1 MNAGALQVRRLSPDL
16 AWRACAGEE
25 GIGVVKALL
34 RPDER
39 CFMFFDS
46 CRAEA
51 YEPLLAAVAQDLG
64 RDLYMTIDAADDE
77 GWALYEQLGFVAN
90 RRESEYLI
98 ATDPHVTGLV
108 GVETPRGFVLL
119 RADQVAEDRLRVLD
133 DTLRQDVPGTDGW
146 RWDEAGFHEETFD
159 SPSFDPTT
167 YLIAIEQTS
176 GDYAGLVRVWNNP
189 VAPRLGLIAVV
200 QRYRR
205 RELAKALLARSF
217 GLLHERGKTEVS
229 AEVDDTNVA
238 STSLLRSLGARRT
251 GGSIELIRHGNKS
264 DSDRPPEPGSP
275 GGRLTANETPEPAR
289 DAGSGSAS

>member
-1 MNAGALQVRRLSPDL
+1 MFRAYFRSDFPFGGAPSPTITSMSSGVVQVRRLSPDL
-16 AWRACAGEE
+16 AWGACARDE
-25 GIGVVKALL
+25 GIGVVNALV

-39 CFMFFDS
+39 CFVFFDS

-51 YEPLLAAVAQDLG
+51 YEPLLVAVAQDLG
-64 RDLYMTIDAADDE
+64 RDFHVTVDEADDKSR
-77 GWALYEQLGFVAN
+77 ALLAQLGFVVN

-98 ATDPHVTGLV
+98 PTDPQVTGLRGV
-108 GVETPRGFVLL
+108 GAPRGFVLVG
-119 RADQVAEDRLRVLD
+119 ADQVAEDRLRVLD

-146 RWDEAGFHEETFD
+146 RWDEAGFREETFE

-200 QRYRR
+200 PRYHRR
-205 RELAKALLARSF
+205 GLAKALLARAF
-217 GLLHERGKTEVS
+217 GLLHERAKTEVS

-238 STSLLRSLGARRT
+238 STSLLIALGARRT
-251 GGSIELIRHGNKS
+251 GGSIELIKR
-264 DSDRPPEPGSP
+264 R
-275 GGRLTANETPEPAR
+275 
-289 DAGSGSAS
+289 

>member
-1 MNAGALQVRRLSPDL
+1 MTSAVVQVTRVSPDL

-25 GIGVVKALL
+25 AIGVVKALV

-39 CFMFFDS
+39 CFVFFDS

-51 YEPLLAAVAQDLG
+51 YEPLLAAVAQDV
-64 RDLYMTIDAADDE
+64 RSDLYVTVDEADDE
-77 GWALYEQLGFVAN
+77 GRALYGQLGFEVN

-98 ATDPHVTGLV
+98 PTDPQVTGLV
-108 GVETPRGFVLL
+108 GVETPRDFVLAG
-119 RADQVAEDRLRVLD
+119 ADQVAEDRLRVLD

-146 RWDEAGFHEETFD
+146 KWVEAGFREETFD

-200 QRYRR
+200 PRYRR
-205 RELAKALLARSF
+205 RGLAKALLARTF
-217 GLLHERGKTEVS
+217 GHLHERGKTEVS

-238 STSLLRSLGARRT
+238 STSLLIALGARRT
-251 GGSIELIRHGNKS
+251 GGSIELIKR
-264 DSDRPPEPGSP
+264 R
-275 GGRLTANETPEPAR
+275 
-289 DAGSGSAS
+289 